1 MRNRGADAF
10 EAPCSGTVRGTS
22 GAWRGPEADANL
34 ACYKLLRL
42 GEVRYGNPR
51 VRTLS
56 LICSLVPRTYSKRA
70 RIYIFMPFTNTWTQ
84 AAIIRVTV

>member
-10 EAPCSGTVRGTS
+10 AGTVFFVRGTS

-56 LICSLVPRTYSKRA
+56 LICSLVPRIVNALESTYLCRLPTHGRPLLLSA
-70 RIYIFMPFTNTWTQ
+70 
-84 AAIIRVTV
+84 